1 MVKIWLFLMLLSTP
15 NQTTVKYRALIYP
28 TEEECLA
35 VRRDYMDEFEAR
47 SPEVKSVTKSE
58 AFCIPF
64 ESFPI
69 IGMTPTTGA

>member
-15 NQTTVKYRALIYP
+15 DQTTVKYSALIYP

-35 VRRDYMDEFEAR
+35 VRQGYMDEFEAR

>member
-15 NQTTVKYRALIYP
+15 DQTTVKYSALIYP

-35 VRRDYMDEFEAR
+35 VRQGYMDEFEAR
-47 SPEVKSVTKSE
+47 SPEVRAITKSE

-69 IGMTPTTGA
+69 IGMPPVTGA

>member
-15 NQTTVKYRALIYP
+15 DQTTVKYRALIYP

-47 SPEVKSVTKSE
+47 SSEMKSVTTSE